1 MARFGPKLEKEQLIL
16 GNFVDIGVDLFVMS
30 TTLSY
35 ADHLLGENPADQ
47 SRRRNWRTSSAVR
60 RGGASRRTS
69 VR

>member
-1 MARFGPKLEKEQLIL
+1 MIL

-35 ADHLLGENPADQ
+35 ADHLLGENATDQ
-47 SRRRNWRTSSAVR
+47 SPQELADLFCAR

-69 VR
+69 GR